1 MIVLMDKIL
10 LDLYADYLLSSF
22 GQTTATGLSAI
33 LDHAM
38 SHDKI
43 TRFLANAEGTS
54 RELWHLV
61 KPTVRSITH
70 GEGVIIVDD
79 TIAEKAWTDE
89 NDLITWHFDH
99 SKGRMVKGVNLL
111 NCLYHIDGTNIP
123 VAFELI
129 TKPIRFCDLK
139 TRREKRKSAVSKN
152 ELVRQMLHA
161 CCWNTLSFR
170 FVLTDSWFASKENM
184 AYIRLTLNKEFVMA
198 IQGNRTVA
206 LSVEDKINRR
216 LVKIETLELQPN
228 VTRQVFLKGVP
239 FPVTVC
245 QQVFTNKDGSEGV
258 LYLVTSDTSLT
269 YDQMTTL
276 YQTRW
281 NVEVFH
287 KSLKSHAAFTHSPT
301 QTQATQSTHFFAA
314 IYAVF
319 KLEQLKIKH
328 HINHF
333 ALRSK
338 IYLTA
343 LKASFQKLQP
353 LYA

>member
-1 MIVLMDKIL
+1 MDKIL
-10 LDLYADYLLSSF
+10 LDLYTDYLLCSF
-22 GQTTATGLSAI
+22 GQTTATGLSAA
-33 LDHAM
+33 LDQAV

-43 TRFLANAEGTS
+43 TRFLANSDVSS
-54 RELWHLV
+54 RDLWQLV
-61 KPTVRSITH
+61 KPTVHSLTQ
-70 GEGVIIVDD
+70 GEGGLIVDD
-79 TIAEKAWTDE
+79 PIAEKAWTDE
-89 NDLITWHFDH
+89 NDIITWHFDH

-111 NCLYHIDGTNIP
+111 NCLYHIDGNNIP
-123 VAFELI
+123 VAFEII
-129 TKPIRFCDLK
+129 TKPIRFCELK
-139 TRREKRKSAVSKN
+139 THREKRKSEVSKN
-152 ELVRQMLHA
+152 ELVRHMLHV
-161 CCWNTLSFR
+161 CGWNKLSFR

-184 AYIRLTLNKEFVMA
+184 TYIRLTLNKELVMA

-206 LSVEDKINRR
+206 LTEEDRRHRR
-216 LVKIETLELQPN
+216 LVNIETLDLQPN

-239 FPVTVC
+239 FPVAVC
-245 QQVFTNKDGSEGV
+245 QQVFKNKDGSEGV

-269 YDQMTTL
+269 YDQITTL
-276 YQTRW
+276 YQKRW

-287 KSLKSHAAFTHSPT
+287 KSLNSHAAVTQSPT
-301 QTQATQSTHFFAA
+301 QTQTTQSTHFFAA

-328 HINHF
+328 HVNHF

-343 LKASFQKLQP
+343 LKASFQKLQA